1 MLRNRDILFHG
12 HYISEEDINKLD
24 EEGKIYLFEIY
35 NKDLSA
41 HSTGRDNLHTMYLKN
56 IFSEDNLKNI
66 CIELNGEAELFYRKS
81 SMKSN
86 ITHKKDTILVNK
98 TYINETGVR
107 VSLSDDRLYEGL

>member
-1 MLRNRDILFHG
+1 M
-12 HYISEEDINKLD
+12 
-24 EEGKIYLFEIY
+24 
-35 NKDLSA
+35 SA

-66 CIELNGEAELFYRKS
+66 CIGEAELFYRKS

-107 VSLSDDRLYEGL
+107 VSLSDEDYMKVYNYYNNNYVIDTENDKNLIDIIEKI